1 MSTIRYARRGK
12 REEEEEEEEE
22 GEKMATHST
31 TSPPEM
37 VGINHVKTERERE
50 RRERERLPV
59 WESIFHLFRAGTACT
74 RKNRRTYRTPRST
87 ACARKIVRLLQTTLF
102 TFF

>member
-50 RRERERLPV
+50 RRERETSCV
-59 WESIFHLFRAGTACT
+59 GVDFSSFS
-74 RKNRRTYRTPRST
+74 RRYSVYQ
-87 ACARKIVRLLQTTLF
+87 KK
-102 TFF
+102 